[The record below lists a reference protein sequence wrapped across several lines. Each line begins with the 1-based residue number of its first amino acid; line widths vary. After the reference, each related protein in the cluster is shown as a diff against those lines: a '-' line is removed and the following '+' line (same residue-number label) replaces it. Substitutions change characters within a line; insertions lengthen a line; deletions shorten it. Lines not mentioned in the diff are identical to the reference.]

1 MLRGRRPSRRQ
12 NLWLS
17 ATLLLAVLGATGLV
31 WLQPASPDAFY
42 HPPPD
47 LASRAAGEV
56 LRVEPFERGLPAGV
70 EGWRVLYRS
79 TDADGR
85 PLAVSGLVLEPS
97 EPSAD
102 GHRPLI
108 AIAHGSTG
116 VAEECAPSLSAR
128 PLASLPA
135 VEEALAAGFAVAASD
150 LPGLGTPGPHPYLI
164 GATSAH
170 AVLDSARAAAE
181 LLASAPD
188 QLALWGFSQGGH
200 AALFAGEL
208 APTYA
213 PELGLEGIVTFAPAT
228 DLERI
233 LEDSH
238 GTVFGTLLVV
248 NAAVAWSEANDGL
261 ELEDVIAPD
270 SVDTA
275 RDVAGRCLD
284 GTSLPVSTIQ
294 SIRLRDA
301 VTPLDAPTAAAW
313 QPVLAANTPPGRLT
327 VPLLVFQG
335 AADPFIDPAIT
346 EAHVADRCAAGD
358 EVELRMV
365 PGAEHFTLTWRVAD
379 DAVRW
384 TQDRFDGLPVAVA
397 C

>member
-1 MLRGRRPSRRQ
+1 VLRGKRPSRRQ

-17 ATLLLAVLGATGLV
+17 VTLLLAVLGATGIV

-42 HPPPD
+42 RPPED
-47 LASRAAGEV
+47 LAGRAPGEL
-56 LRVEPFERGLPAGV
+56 LRVEPFERGLPSGV

-79 TDADGR
+79 TDADGG
-85 PLAVSGLVLEPS
+85 PLAVSGLVLAPS
-97 EPSAD
+97 EPPAD
-102 GHRPLI
+102 GPRPLV
-108 AIAHGSTG
+108 AIVHGSTG
-116 VAEECAPSLSAR
+116 VAEACAPSLSAR

-164 GATSAH
+164 GPTSAH
-170 AVLDSARAAAE
+170 AVLDSVRAAVE
-181 LLASAPD
+181 LLGVAPD
-188 QLALWGFSQGGH
+188 HVGIWGFSQGGH

-213 PELGLEGIVTFAPAT
+213 PELGLEGVVTFAPAT

-233 LEDSH
+233 FEDGQ
-238 GTVFGTLLVV
+238 GTVFGTLLTV
-248 NAAVAWSEANDGL
+248 NAAVAWSEANDEL

-294 SIRLRDA
+294 SIQLRDA

-313 QPVLAANTPPGRLT
+313 QPVLAANTPTGRIA

-335 AADPFIDPAIT
+335 SADPFIDPAIT

-358 EVELRMV
+358 EVELRLV

-384 TQDRFDGLPVAVA
+384 SRDRFDGLPLEGA